1 MKYTVFATI
10 AGLAMAGDSLR
21 SDSNY
26 FSSSNLGA
34 TTASGVLGV
43 SSLGNGFQ
51 SSLGGGFGSSFSG
64 GLSGFGLGSGF
75 GSGLSL
81 GLGGASNLAVSTIGA
96 LGSGGASLSS
106 ATGLSNIGTGA
117 VLVTPTNTGSATIG
131 TGALITD
138 GNYPKADLS
147 VLSGTSSSLINNNV
161 VANNVINNAYLQTQS
176 PTRSIDSLF
185 TKLPTSADIDNMV
198 LSADIVGIL
207 RTIQAVGTNE
217 TLPCDQRIAYL
228 LEILGRVKTV
238 VQKKT
243 FAADSLKIV
252 VDAAN
257 K

>member
-1 MKYTVFATI
+1 M
-10 AGLAMAGDSLR
+10 
-21 SDSNY
+21 
-26 FSSSNLGA
+26 
-34 TTASGVLGV
+34 
-43 SSLGNGFQ
+43 
-51 SSLGGGFGSSFSG
+51 
-64 GLSGFGLGSGF
+64 
-75 GSGLSL
+75 
-81 GLGGASNLAVSTIGA
+81 
-96 LGSGGASLSS
+96 
-106 ATGLSNIGTGA
+106 
-117 VLVTPTNTGSATIG
+117 
-131 TGALITD
+131 ITD